1 MYPYIN
7 REEFKNNMI
16 IDPVDGWENPI
27 MPKFAKPD
35 EAGDA

>member
-1 MYPYIN
+1 
-7 REEFKNNMI
+7 MI

-27 MPKFAKPD
+27 MPKFVKPD